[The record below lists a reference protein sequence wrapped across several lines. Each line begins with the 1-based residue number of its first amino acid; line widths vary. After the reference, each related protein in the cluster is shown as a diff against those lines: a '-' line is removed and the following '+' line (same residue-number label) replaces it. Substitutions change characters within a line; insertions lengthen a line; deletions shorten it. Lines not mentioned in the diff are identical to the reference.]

1 VSRPEIYKH
10 LMENQI
16 YSDRYLASAEIVYGL
31 AFENEWLIQVKP
43 KQYAYQPIRKY
54 YRHFYSSLGQAR
66 VAQQK
71 LATEYG
77 IEPDIVEISVNDLQI
92 D

>member
-1 VSRPEIYKH
+1 
-10 LMENQI
+10 MDNQI
-16 YSDRYLASAEIVYGL
+16 HSDRYLASAETIYGL

-43 KQYAYQPIRKY
+43 QQYANQPIRKY
-54 YRHFYSSLGQAR
+54 YRHIYSRLGQAR
-66 VAQQK
+66 VAQKK